1 MLAGSKLHAKKD
13 VDIQSGTQRSLTWGH
28 TFGVSIIE
36 LILETLRQNTIT
48 KGVRA
53 DRGKTQVRGLIPGLL
68 QHPEMEK

>member
-1 MLAGSKLHAKKD
+1 MLAGSKLDAKKD
-13 VDIQSGTQRSLTWGH
+13 VDTQSGTQRSLTWSH

-53 DRGKTQVRGLIPGLL
+53 DRGKKQV
-68 QHPEMEK
+68 